1 MLVEKEELW
10 YRHGTVRR
18 GRLKERDNHCSA
30 WWRSLCRVREGL
42 GDGVENWFEDN
53 TRRVVGDRRD
63 ALFWHDIWVGEI
75 PMKIKFPR
83 LY

>member
-1 MLVEKEELW
+1 
-10 YRHGTVRR
+10 
-18 GRLKERDNHCSA
+18 
-30 WWRSLCRVREGL
+30 LCRVREGL